1 MQFLYP
7 DCGGKPFDAEI
18 GRMHLQDGAGVI
30 SQSALVI
37 GQVRAVSRPYFFE
50 ARGRGLDE
58 LGQAKASS
66 DLNEL
71 AARND
76 DLFAGS
82 ERGGGQ
88 KQGAGAVIDYEGILC
103 TGAGCEQRGRGSG
116 AAISG
121 SLARAQV
128 HFHICIGGS
137 GLQGLY
143 RGAGK
148 RGTP

>member
-1 MQFLYP
+1 
-7 DCGGKPFDAEI
+7 
-18 GRMHLQDGAGVI
+18 MHLQDSAGVI
-30 SQSALVI
+30 SQSAFII
-37 GQVRAVSRPYFFE
+37 GQVCAVSRPYFFE

-66 DLNEL
+66 DLDEL
-71 AARND
+71 AARDD
-76 DLFAGS
+76 DLFAGGECS
-82 ERGGGQ
+82 GGQ
-88 KQGAGAVIDYEGILC
+88 EQGAGAVIDHEGIFC

-128 HFHICIGGS
+128 HFYICIGGS
-137 GLQGLY
+137 GVQGLY